1 MPKDDKDDAPLWRVD
16 DPLKTVAPI
25 VQAQLQQQLA
35 PPPVATPTPTTT
47 SGQPTTTTSTTTTST
62 TPPPPPPPLPFSPAT
77 LYDPANYQNFAVL
90 NDGIRFFFDQG
101 AILPDSYGA
110 LQVLV
115 PRSAIDPMIA

>member
-1 MPKDDKDDAPLWRVD
+1 M
-16 DPLKTVAPI
+16 
-25 VQAQLQQQLA
+25 QAQLQQQLA
-35 PPPVATPTPTTT
+35 PPPVATPTPATT

>member
-1 MPKDDKDDAPLWRVD
+1 MAGGRSAEDRRADCAGAAAAAAGPAAGGDPHPDHDLGAADYHHIDHYYFHDA
-16 DPLKTVAPI
+16 TA
-25 VQAQLQQQLA
+25 
-35 PPPVATPTPTTT
+35 
-47 SGQPTTTTSTTTTST
+47 S
-62 TPPPPPPPLPFSPAT
+62 PPPLPFSPAT